1 MATTVWRSRIAA
13 MWCALFAWASAQ
25 AGEFS
30 VNPIRLDLGPAARSG
45 ALTVT
50 NDGKIPL
57 GFQLQ
62 AMEWVQDDQG
72 KDQYLETRD
81 LIFFPKILTVEPGQ
95 EGVVRVGIKAPIV
108 PSEKTYRIFIE
119 EMPGNAQRS
128 DAKGTQIAFLIR
140 FGAPVFVEPVKAED
154 GLEVT
159 ALKMAGGA
167 LTFQARNSGNRHQ
180 MVQAIELRGTDA
192 AGKEVYATKLAD
204 RYILAH
210 AAKPYTASIAAEPCS
225 KLASL
230 EIEIRTD
237 KLAARQKMNV
247 TQAMCPAK

>member
-13 MWCALFAWASAQ
+13 VGCALFACSPAY

-30 VNPIRLDLGPAARSG
+30 VNPIRLELGQAARSG

-50 NDGKIPL
+50 NDGKVPL

-62 AMEWVQDDQG
+62 AMEWIQDEQG

-81 LIFFPKILTVEPGQ
+81 LIFFPKILSVEPGQ
-95 EGVVRVGIKAPIV
+95 DGVVRVGIKTPVV
-108 PSEKTYRIFIE
+108 PTEKTYRIFIE
-119 EMPGNAQRS
+119 EMPGNAQR
-128 DAKGTQIAFLIR
+128 AEGKGPQIAFLIR
-140 FGAPVFVEPVKAED
+140 FGAPVFVAPVKPED

-159 ALKMAGGA
+159 APKMAGGA
-167 LTFQARNSGNRHQ
+167 VTFQARNSGNRHQ
-180 MVQAIELRGTDA
+180 MVQAIELRGIDA

-210 AAKPYTASIAAEPCS
+210 ATKPYSASIAAEQCA
-225 KLASL
+225 KMTSL
-230 EIEIRTD
+230 EVEIKTD
-237 KLAARQKMNV
+237 KLAARQKMDV
-247 TQAMCPAK
+247 TPAMCPAK